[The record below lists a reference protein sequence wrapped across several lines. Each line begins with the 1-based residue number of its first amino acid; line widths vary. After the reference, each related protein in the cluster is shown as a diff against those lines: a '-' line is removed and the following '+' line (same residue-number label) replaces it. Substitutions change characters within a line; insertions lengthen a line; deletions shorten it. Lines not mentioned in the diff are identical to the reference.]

1 MSAEQRGA
9 LSASA
14 AELVETRLAA
24 QIAAVDPGRV
34 AEQITGHA
42 SHQAKQRFAMQAST
56 VDIIAMAAYLLRLQD
71 IADLTYD
78 MFRTADLMDEQPK
91 GSTARA
97 ELLRE
102 TRDKIAVVGASLEA
116 LGFGRSPATVP
127 AQQE

>member
-1 MSAEQRGA
+1 MRS
-9 LSASA
+9 S

-24 QIAAVDPGRV
+24 QISAVDASAV
-34 AEQITGHA
+34 AESITGHS

-91 GSTARA
+91 GSSARA

-102 TRDKIAVVGASLEA
+102 TREKIAVVGASLEA
-116 LGFGRSPATVP
+116 LGFGRSPTTVP
-127 AQQE
+127 AQRQE

>member
-1 MSAEQRGA
+1 MST
-9 LSASA
+9 A

-24 QIAAVDPGRV
+24 QIASVDPGRV
-34 AEQITGHA
+34 AERITGHA

-71 IADLTYD
+71 VADMTYD
-78 MFRTADLMDEQPK
+78 MFKTADLMDEQPR
-91 GSTARA
+91 GSAGRA

-102 TRDKIAVVGASLEA
+102 TREKIAVVGASLEA

-127 AQQE
+127 TQSQE